1 MHDFFGCAFEAFE
14 RSEMRLL
21 CATAADASR
30 LRACAAAVDAALWRG
45 PTSLRAAW
53 AWAWRVLETAP
64 GASALSVSER
74 RRSVR
79 LFADTVNTASC
90 SLTNPVTRDAAC
102 DARDLAAAA
111 PPPETAPNEA
121 PRAEPR
127 PRPPRPPRPLCDEA
141 SDDCHGTH
149 PGCAPWWRGC
159 QNPLQPVVTSRARC
173 VVSKLRVAVGWGV
186 LTNISGNAT
195 AFAQLLTRPQSASV
209 SQASNHSSTSWL
221 RQGTTSHHFVLGAR
235 AVTCHAAQLCA
246 TQRNICA
253 MQRNCVPCSACMQDS
268 SPTSN
273 VTPCAVTH
281 PQALQCPIPTIAV
294 THTLPMSSLRC

>member
-1 MHDFFGCAFEAFE
+1 
-14 RSEMRLL
+14 
-21 CATAADASR
+21 
-30 LRACAAAVDAALWRG
+30 
-45 PTSLRAAW
+45 
-53 AWAWRVLETAP
+53 
-64 GASALSVSER
+64 LSVSER

-79 LFADTVNTASC
+79 LFDDTVNTASC

-111 PPPETAPNEA
+111 PPPETAPNAA

-159 QNPLQPVVTSRARC
+159 QNPLQPVVASRARC

-209 SQASNHSSTSWL
+209 SQASS
-221 RQGTTSHHFVLGAR
+221 
-235 AVTCHAAQLCA
+235 
-246 TQRNICA
+246 A
-253 MQRNCVPCSACMQDS
+253 MQRNYVPYTATYVPCSATVRSACMQDS

-273 VTPCAVTH
+273 ATPCAVTH
-281 PQALQCPIPTIAV
+281 PQALQHPMQSPTHKHCTTYAV
-294 THTLPMSSLRC
+294 THPQAL